1 MNPAYLSVLSA
12 LAGTLIGGL
21 TSFLTSYVMLG
32 IQARQARLAAERGK
46 REELYGGFMTE
57 LAIIMADAL
66 NATGMDYAKLSSVF
80 GLKGRIML
88 IASPPVVA
96 SADENL
102 KFIMDLYLSRAR
114 TGEEVRAMMDDSS
127 SDPIGHFA
135 RACRAEMRELGLG

>member
-1 MNPAYLSVLSA
+1 
-12 LAGTLIGGL
+12 
-21 TSFLTSYVMLG
+21 MLG